1 MIIYN
6 RSMLFIFNSLRIN
19 GVVECRNNY
28 IRNRDIRGFYV
39 IMGSGM
45 SNIKT
50 DILIET
56 TVYIEIS
63 NKILDPHLKYG

>member
-6 RSMLFIFNSLRIN
+6 RSILFIFNSLRIN

-39 IMGSGM
+39 IMGSGI
-45 SNIKT
+45 SNIK
-50 DILIET
+50 DRSFNRKLL
-56 TVYIEIS
+56 YS
-63 NKILDPHLKYG
+63 LLL

>member
-39 IMGSGM
+39 IMGSGI
-45 SNIKT
+45 SNIKEK
-50 DILIET
+50 ISLI
-56 TVYIEIS
+56 Y
-63 NKILDPHLKYG
+63 

>member
-19 GVVECRNNY
+19 WVVECRNNY

-39 IMGSGM
+39 IMGSGI
-45 SNIKT
+45 SNIK
-50 DILIET
+50 DRSFNRKLL
-56 TVYIEIS
+56 YS
-63 NKILDPHLKYG
+63 LLL

>member
-6 RSMLFIFNSLRIN
+6 RSILFIFNSLRIS

-39 IMGSGM
+39 IMGSGI
-45 SNIKT
+45 SNIK
-50 DILIET
+50 DRSFNRKLL
-56 TVYIEIS
+56 YS
-63 NKILDPHLKYG
+63 LLL

>member
-39 IMGSGM
+39 IMGSGI
-45 SNIKT
+45 SNIK
-50 DILIET
+50 DRSFNRKLL
-56 TVYIEIS
+56 YS
-63 NKILDPHLKYG
+63 LLL

>member
-6 RSMLFIFNSLRIN
+6 RSMLFINSLRIN

-39 IMGSGM
+39 IMGSGI
-45 SNIKT
+45 SNIK
-50 DILIET
+50 DRSFNRKLL
-56 TVYIEIS
+56 YS
-63 NKILDPHLKYG
+63 LLL